1 MKELAKSGD
10 PLAKK
15 AFKRELALRFSSG
28 HETVVNYLVK
38 EGYLNHF
45 TKDELMSLIPDLE
58 CVLLKGKPMLVIGGV
73 LTLSEKGIK
82 DLSEIKGLYKLKLLK
97 SSYLDINQIQSL
109 PESIGHIQS
118 LKILSLY
125 RNQLKTLP
133 QFIGKFQSL
142 KELNLGNNQL
152 KSLLE
157 SILTLAALNELC
169 LDKSVKIKK
178 EQLTQLKKKGVRIVY
193 IWF

>member
-1 MKELAKSGD
+1 
-10 PLAKK
+10 
-15 AFKRELALRFSSG
+15 
-28 HETVVNYLVK
+28 
-38 EGYLNHF
+38 
-45 TKDELMSLIPDLE
+45 MSLIPDLE